1 VSKEKGYSM
10 KGDEFIAEVRNLAEL
25 ASNEEA
31 EKATRATL
39 ETLGERLAGNEP
51 SNLAAQLPPEVAS
64 YVGGS
69 GSGEPFSV
77 DEFYDRVA
85 QREGVN
91 RDEAIRHARAVA
103 TVVQTAVTG
112 GEIDDVRSQLGNE
125 YEELFGQPGASA

>member
-1 VSKEKGYSM
+1 M

>member
-1 VSKEKGYSM
+1 M
-10 KGDEFIAEVRNLAEL
+10 KGEQFIAEVRNLAEL
-25 ASNEEA
+25 ANDEEA

-39 ETLGERLAGNEP
+39 DTLRERLAGNEP

-64 YVGGS
+64 YVEGS

-85 QREGVN
+85 QKEGVDH
-91 RDEAIRHARAVA
+91 DEAVKHARAVA

-112 GEIDDVRSQLGNE
+112 GEVDDVRSQLGNE
-125 YEELFGQPGASA
+125 YGELFGQPGASV